1 MTRRWLLL
9 GLCLLLLSACAGR
22 TPPPL
27 AELPPQALAG
37 LPLAWWRSLDDPAL
51 NQLVE
56 LALRDNL
63 DLAAATQR
71 IREQRALRR
80 QARGDLLPSVNVS
93 GRHEKGRS
101 ARDGHDED
109 YFYGLDLAWELD
121 LFGRLSA
128 IESAA
133 EANLRAAD
141 ADYQAL
147 RVSLI
152 GEVAGTY
159 LQYRLAQR
167 EEVIAQQAADS
178 QAQIARIT
186 RVRFDQ
192 GTASGFDVERLDT
205 QLAITRAAVPEAR
218 ERAATARY
226 DLAYLLNAQQERID
240 AILAG
245 QATPSAPHDEQ
256 LLPLLALPASSL
268 RARADVRAAE
278 LRLLAADHELDA
290 AKALR
295 YPQLTLGALVGF
307 EQGVG
312 VPAWTLSAQALQPLF
327 DFGRIRAGI
336 EAGDARREQAW
347 LAYQASLIQALRET
361 RSAIAAYAQGLE
373 RQRLLD
379 GAGRSAANA
388 TELAQRQY
396 DSGTVS
402 LIEVLDAQRTQ
413 FDTQLDQ
420 VRASTDVALRWVQI
434 YRTLGLAPVQAPA
447 PGSHER
453 QAAGGE

>member
-1 MTRRWLLL
+1 MRRPYLLL
-9 GLCLLLLSACAGR
+9 ALALLLSACAGR
-22 TPPPL
+22 TPPPEP
-27 AELPPQALAG
+27 ELPPEALAG
-37 LPLAWWRSLDDPAL
+37 LPLAWWQSLEDPAL

-80 QARGDLLPSVNVS
+80 QAWGDRLPSVYAT

-101 ARDGHDED
+101 ASDGHDED

-128 IESAA
+128 IEGAA
-133 EANLRAAD
+133 EASLRASA

-167 EEVIAQQAADS
+167 EEVIARQAADS

-205 QLAITRAAVPEAR
+205 QLAITRAAVPQAR
-218 ERAATARY
+218 ERAAAARY
-226 DLAYLLNAQQERID
+226 ELAYLLNGEQASID
-240 AILAG
+240 AILDPEAVFSV
-245 QATPSAPHDEQ
+245 PRDEQ
-256 LLPLLALPASSL
+256 LLPLLELPASSL

-278 LRLLAADHELDA
+278 LRLLAAGHELDA
-290 AKALR
+290 ARALR

-327 DFGRIRAGI
+327 DFGRIRSVI

-347 LAYQASLIQALRET
+347 LAYQTALIQALRET
-361 RSAIAAYAQGLE
+361 RSAIALYAQGLE

-379 GAGRSAANA
+379 GASRSATNA
-388 TELAQRQY
+388 TTLAQRQY
-396 DSGTVS
+396 DAGTVS
-402 LIEVLDAQRTQ
+402 LIEVLDAQRTE
-413 FDTQLDQ
+413 FDTQLEQ
-420 VRASTDVALRWVQI
+420 QRAATDVALRWVEI
-434 YRTLGLAPVQAPA
+434 YRTLGLAPRVAD
-447 PGSHER
+447 
-453 QAAGGE
+453 

>member
-1 MTRRWLLL
+1 MRRPYLLL
-9 GLCLLLLSACAGR
+9 ALALLLSACAGR
-22 TPPPL
+22 TPPPEP
-27 AELPPQALAG
+27 ELPPEALAG
-37 LPLAWWRSLDDPAL
+37 LPLAWWQSLKDPAL

-80 QARGDLLPSVNVS
+80 QAWGDRLPSVYAT

-101 ARDGHDED
+101 ASDGHDED

-121 LFGRLSA
+121 LFGRLGA
-128 IESAA
+128 IEGAA
-133 EANLRAAD
+133 EANLRASA

-167 EEVIAQQAADS
+167 EEVIARQAADS

-205 QLAITRAAVPEAR
+205 QLAITRAAVPQAR
-218 ERAATARY
+218 ERAAAARY
-226 DLAYLLNAQQERID
+226 ELAYLLNGEQASID
-240 AILAG
+240 AILDPEAVFSV
-245 QATPSAPHDEQ
+245 PRDEQ
-256 LLPLLALPASSL
+256 LLPLLELPASSL

-278 LRLLAADHELDA
+278 LRLLAAGHELDA
-290 AKALR
+290 ARALR

-327 DFGRIRAGI
+327 DFGRIRSVI

-347 LAYQASLIQALRET
+347 LAYQTALIQALRET
-361 RSAIAAYAQGLE
+361 RSAIALYAQGLE

-379 GAGRSAANA
+379 GASRSATNA
-388 TELAQRQY
+388 TTLAQRQY
-396 DSGTVS
+396 DAGTVS
-402 LIEVLDAQRTQ
+402 LIEVLDAQRTE
-413 FDTQLDQ
+413 FDTQLEQ
-420 VRASTDVALRWVQI
+420 QRAATDVALRWVEI
-434 YRTLGLAPVQAPA
+434 YRTLGLAPRVAD
-447 PGSHER
+447 
-453 QAAGGE
+453 

>member
-1 MTRRWLLL
+1 MRRLYLLL
-9 GLCLLLLSACAGR
+9 ALALLLSACAGR
-22 TPPPL
+22 TPPPEP
-27 AELPPQALAG
+27 ELPAEALAG
-37 LPLAWWRSLDDPAL
+37 LPLAWWQSLDDPAL

-80 QARGDLLPSVNVS
+80 QAWGDRLPSVYAT

-101 ARDGHDED
+101 ASDGHDED

-128 IESAA
+128 IEGAA
-133 EANLRAAD
+133 EANLRASA

-167 EEVIAQQAADS
+167 EEVIARQAADS

-205 QLAITRAAVPEAR
+205 QLAITRAAVPQAR
-218 ERAATARY
+218 ERAAAARY
-226 DLAYLLNAQQERID
+226 ELAYLLNGEQASID
-240 AILAG
+240 AILDPEAVFSV
-245 QATPSAPHDEQ
+245 PRDEQ
-256 LLPLLALPASSL
+256 LLPLLELPASSL

-278 LRLLAADHELDA
+278 LRLLAAGHELDA
-290 AKALR
+290 ARALR

-312 VPAWTLSAQALQPLF
+312 VPAWTLSAQVLQPLF
-327 DFGRIRAGI
+327 DFGRIRSVI

-347 LAYQASLIQALRET
+347 LAYQTALIQALRET
-361 RSAIAAYAQGLE
+361 RSAIALYAQGLE

-379 GAGRSAANA
+379 GASRSATNA
-388 TELAQRQY
+388 TTLAQRQY
-396 DSGTVS
+396 DAGTVS
-402 LIEVLDAQRTQ
+402 LIEVLDAQRTE
-413 FDTQLDQ
+413 FDTQLEQ
-420 VRASTDVALRWVQI
+420 QRAATDVALRWVEI
-434 YRTLGLAPVQAPA
+434 YRTLGLAPRVAD
-447 PGSHER
+447 
-453 QAAGGE
+453 

>member
-1 MTRRWLLL
+1 MRRPYLLL
-9 GLCLLLLSACAGR
+9 ALALLLSACAGR
-22 TPPPL
+22 TPPPEP
-27 AELPPQALAG
+27 ELPPEALAG
-37 LPLAWWRSLDDPAL
+37 LPLAWWQSLEDPAL

-80 QARGDLLPSVNVS
+80 QAWGDRLPSVYAT

-101 ARDGHDED
+101 ASDGHDED

-128 IESAA
+128 IEGAA
-133 EANLRAAD
+133 EASLRASA

-167 EEVIAQQAADS
+167 EEVIARQAADS

-205 QLAITRAAVPEAR
+205 QLAITRAAVPQAR
-218 ERAATARY
+218 ERAAAARY
-226 DLAYLLNAQQERID
+226 ELAYLLNGEQASID
-240 AILAG
+240 AILDPEALFSV
-245 QATPSAPHDEQ
+245 PRDEQ
-256 LLPLLALPASSL
+256 LLPLLELPASSL

-278 LRLLAADHELDA
+278 LRLLAAGHELDA
-290 AKALR
+290 ARALR

-327 DFGRIRAGI
+327 DFGRIRSVI

-347 LAYQASLIQALRET
+347 LAYQTALIQALRET
-361 RSAIAAYAQGLE
+361 RSAIALYAQGLE

-379 GAGRSAANA
+379 GASRSATNA
-388 TELAQRQY
+388 TTLAQRQY
-396 DSGTVS
+396 DAGTVS
-402 LIEVLDAQRTQ
+402 LIEVLDAQRTE
-413 FDTQLDQ
+413 FDTQLEQ
-420 VRASTDVALRWVQI
+420 QRAATDVALRWVEI
-434 YRTLGLAPVQAPA
+434 YRTLGLAPRVAD
-447 PGSHER
+447 
-453 QAAGGE
+453 